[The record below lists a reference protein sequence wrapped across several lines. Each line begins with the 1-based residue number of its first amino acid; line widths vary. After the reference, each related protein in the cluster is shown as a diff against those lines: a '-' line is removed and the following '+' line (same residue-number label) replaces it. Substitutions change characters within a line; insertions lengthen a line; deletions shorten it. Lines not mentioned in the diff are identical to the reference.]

1 MPSSK
6 QAKKRLRQDEKKK
19 MVNRGI
25 KSEVRTNVK
34 KVLQAVEDHDMEAA
48 NKALPMAM
56 KKIDKA
62 AKRNVLHKNQAARKI
77 SKLSKKVNSLSSEA
91 PKDSE

>member
-1 MPSSK
+1 MPQSK

-19 MVNRGI
+19 MFNRGI

-34 KVLQAVEDHDMEAA
+34 KVLQAVEDNDVEAA
-48 NKALPMAM
+48 NKALPVAM

-62 AKRNVLHKNQAARKI
+62 AKRHVLHKSTASRKI
-77 SKLSKKVNSLSSEA
+77 SKLSKKVNSLSSET